1 MTKRASGPDSRPAT
15 RPDPKP
21 TSRSGSKPAARPGSK
36 PGSRPGSKSGSRPG
50 STPASKAA
58 ELPEPGLRSTLILL
72 VVAILLFAMMLRG
85 EHILVRAAGDPAV
98 AAIQVAT
105 FLSSILFAGLMLG
118 NAAGL
123 AAVRAFA
130 GHDGTALVGR
140 VARRTL
146 LAVLGGLVAGVVA
159 GGAAYLLEADL
170 HSGDRL
176 LVGTSIAISA
186 LLGGAAAALRPGL
199 MVGAGVLGTL
209 VVLAVL
215 ALRSVFITPL
225 TRLFGGEGTIEKYA
239 SAQST
244 LALVSFVVAGVVAGV
259 AIHLYARR
267 TGNRLRIAS
276 TIGAGATAGV
286 FTLVGLALTWVF
298 DRQLISSAGGL
309 DLGDQLAFHIAGM
322 YQLNGGLAL
331 LFAGAIVALV
341 LYGRTRGPRRPRP
354 AKRPTGKPEWAVR
367 EERRAAEIDRA
378 AASDPATGTTSTGSK
393 GPAATTPGKAGTTK
407 AGTSKAGTSKAGT
420 SKAASTAAAS
430 REATGGE
437 NSAGGKPSAD
447 GEGSVASKAAADGKS
462 AASKAAAAG
471 QSTAGRKTDAAG
483 KSAASR
489 PAGQGAGRKGAGTA
503 KGASGTGTRK
513 DAAGST
519 PGDAPGAT
527 EAEGATGEAEGATGG
542 DGAATPES
550 ASPTRSGKPTG
561 NRRRART

>member
-1 MTKRASGPDSRPAT
+1 MTKRASGPDSRPA
-15 RPDPKP
+15 
-21 TSRSGSKPAARPGSK
+21 SGSAA
-36 PGSRPGSKSGSRPG
+36 
-50 STPASKAA
+50 
-58 ELPEPGLRSTLILL
+58 LPEPGLRSTLILL

-85 EHILVRAAGDPAV
+85 EHILVRSAGDPAV

-130 GHDGTALVGR
+130 GHDGTALIGR
-140 VARRTL
+140 AARRTVF
-146 LAVLGGLVAGVVA
+146 AVLGGLVAGVVA

-176 LVGTSIAISA
+176 LVGASIAISA

-199 MVGAGVLGTL
+199 MVAAGVLGTL

-331 LFAGAIVALV
+331 LFAGAIVALL
-341 LYGRTRGPRRPRP
+341 LYGRTRGPRRRRP
-354 AKRPTGKPEWAVR
+354 AKRPAGKPEWAIR

-378 AASDPATGTTSTGSK
+378 ARADQGTGKRPTGPNAAGTASTDKAGAAGSNAAGDKTAANKTTTNKTAANKAGANGAGANGARGTAAGNEADGS
-393 GPAATTPGKAGTTK
+393 GTTK
-407 AGTSKAGTSKAGT
+407 AAGSK
-420 SKAASTAAAS
+420 
-430 REATGGE
+430 
-437 NSAGGKPSAD
+437 
-447 GEGSVASKAAADGKS
+447 
-462 AASKAAAAG
+462 
-471 QSTAGRKTDAAG
+471 TAGSKTAG
-483 KSAASR
+483 SKT
-489 PAGQGAGRKGAGTA
+489 AGSKTAGSKTAGNKTAGSKTAGSKDTGTA
-503 KGASGTGTRK
+503 KGAGGRSQASASTSTGGATSGGAGSSAETGG
-513 DAAGST
+513 AAGD
-519 PGDAPGAT
+519 DATTT
-527 EAEGATGEAEGATGG
+527 ENASSKSGG
-542 DGAATPES
+542 KQP
-550 ASPTRSGKPTG
+550 G